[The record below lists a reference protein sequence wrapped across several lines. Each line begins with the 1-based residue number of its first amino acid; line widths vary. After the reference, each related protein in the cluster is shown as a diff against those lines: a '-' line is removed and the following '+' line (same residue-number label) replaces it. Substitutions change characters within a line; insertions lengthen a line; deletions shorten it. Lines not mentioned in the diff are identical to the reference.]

1 MNQFAREEINK
12 LRRAVGAGVGSDMNN
27 GPDMHHANGPDLN
40 RIDRSIRESIGSLES
55 YDSRRREQ
63 DDEEASR
70 LSGIEENQEDAINQS
85 GTPSE
90 SALGSIPAQVRDDT
104 ATVQME
110 ELTTQIS
117 TLNVQLQGLQE
128 DCDRKEDMLVK
139 SQQLIDLMREKE
151 GELTTTITTLQSNIQ
166 VKDTMLED
174 QSGSIRDLKQKLTQ
188 VTNNVTASEA
198 LISTLES
205 QVIDG
210 RNTIGE
216 LEQSLQQQQHVEINL
231 KRLIEVYHTD
241 LNRMREGVETAGLDD
256 DTTLGGT
263 EWNDNDTIITESI
276 EDDSLRE
283 SRSLGEGMRD
293 SLS

>member
-1 MNQFAREEINK
+1 
-12 LRRAVGAGVGSDMNN
+12 
-27 GPDMHHANGPDLN
+27 
-40 RIDRSIRESIGSLES
+40 
-55 YDSRRREQ
+55 
-63 DDEEASR
+63 
-70 LSGIEENQEDAINQS
+70 
-85 GTPSE
+85 
-90 SALGSIPAQVRDDT
+90 
-104 ATVQME
+104 
-110 ELTTQIS
+110 
-117 TLNVQLQGLQE
+117 
-128 DCDRKEDMLVK
+128 MLVK

-188 VTNNVTASEA
+188 VTNNITASEA

-216 LEQSLQQQQHVEINL
+216 LEQSLQQQQHVEVNL

-241 LNRMREGVETAGLDD
+241 LNRMREGEETAGLDD
-256 DTTLGGT
+256 DTSLGGT